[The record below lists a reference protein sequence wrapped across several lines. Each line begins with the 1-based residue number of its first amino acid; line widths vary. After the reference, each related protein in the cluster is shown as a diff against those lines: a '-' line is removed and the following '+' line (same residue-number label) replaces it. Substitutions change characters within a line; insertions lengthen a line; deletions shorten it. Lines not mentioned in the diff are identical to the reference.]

1 MRAYDPIY
9 RLLTDETKTVVV
21 ATDLCRLLDTTRPFA
36 GGNVF
41 QRDTQPMLIRMLTGD
56 HEDNVYRVEI
66 ANGFVRVLCL
76 GMERVDACG
85 QGVYHNLDEIPQW
98 MQEQVAKL
106 SMLSGVP
113 PTENVVGVG
122 RRITENTYWV
132 YKPHS

>member
-9 RLLTDETKTVVV
+9 RLLDEEAKTVVV
-21 ATDLCRLLDTTRPFA
+21 ATDLSRLLDTTRPFA

-41 QRDTQPMLIRMLTGD
+41 KRASQHTFIRMLTGD

-106 SMLSGVP
+106 SMLSAVP
-113 PTENVVGVG
+113 PTENIVGIG

>member
-9 RLLTDETKTVVV
+9 RLLDEEAKTVVV
-21 ATDLCRLLDTTRPFA
+21 ATDLSRLLDTSRPFA

-41 QRDTQPMLIRMLTGD
+41 KRASQHTFIRMLTGD

-66 ANGFVRVLCL
+66 AIGFVRVLCL

-122 RRITENTYWV
+122 RRISENTYWV
-132 YKPHS
+132 YKPYS

>member
-9 RLLTDETKTVVV
+9 ELLTDETKTVVV
-21 ATDLCRLLDTTRPFA
+21 AHDLSRLLNTIRPFA
-36 GGNVF
+36 GGDVYNRNLQHTFV
-41 QRDTQPMLIRMLTGD
+41 RMLTGD
-56 HEDNVYRVEI
+56 YEDNVYRVEI

-85 QGVYHNLDEIPQW
+85 QGVYHNLDEIPEW

>member
-9 RLLTDETKTVVV
+9 RLLDDEARTVVT
-21 ATDLCRLLDTTRPFA
+21 ARDLKRLLDTTRPFA
-36 GGNVF
+36 GGDVF
-41 QRDTQPMLIRMLTGD
+41 HKSTQPMFIRMLTGD
-56 HEDNVYRVEI
+56 HEDNVYRVEL

-76 GMERVDACG
+76 GIERVDACG
-85 QGVYHNLDEIPQW
+85 QGVYDNLDDIPQW

-122 RRITENTYWV
+122 RRISENTYWV